1 MSAVSTIDVHLLEL
15 PLTEPFTAS
24 HGQTLDR
31 TIVAIRVTTDGGV
44 GWGECSALPAATY
57 TAESAVGTFQ
67 SISETLAPRL
77 IGATVDVPMA
87 YATEAGSGATPG
99 DSKSVSALLDDVTGQ
114 PMAIAGLEMAV
125 FDAALKARGQSL
137 ARWMGV
143 EVSSVPAGV
152 SIGLDTVEATVAKAT
167 GLAHEGYGRLKV
179 KVQPGHDAELVTALR
194 RELPDI
200 ELQVDANG
208 SYPASAVDDVLR
220 LAELGANA
228 IEQPF
233 APSAP
238 TSAIELIDRLQTI
251 GLVPVIADEAVAT
264 QADAETLLS
273 MGAMTGLSIK
283 PARVGG
289 LVAALS
295 LHRFCLAAGLAAT
308 AGGMLETGLGRH
320 ALAVLAGLPGFT
332 VTGDLSPAA
341 RWLAADPWPDLT
353 MAAGRID
360 VPAGPGV
367 APDPDPYLLER
378 YRLEHRR
385 VG

>member
-31 TIVAIRVTTDGGV
+31 TIVAIRVTTDDGV

-57 TAESAVGTFQ
+57 TAESAIGTFEA
-67 SISETLAPRL
+67 ISESLAPRL
-77 IGATVDVPMA
+77 VGATVDMPTA
-87 YATEAGSGATPG
+87 YAADVVAE
-99 DSKSVSALLDDVTGQ
+99 DSRSVTALLGNVAGQ

-125 FDAALKARGQSL
+125 FDAVLKSRGQSL
-137 ARWMGV
+137 AQWMGV
-143 EVSSVPAGV
+143 DTRTVPAGV
-152 SIGLDTVEATVAKAT
+152 SIGLDTIEATVAKAT
-167 GLAHEGYGRLKV
+167 GLAAEGYGRLKV
-179 KVQPGHDAELVTALR
+179 KVQPGHDAELVAALR
-194 RELPDI
+194 RALPDI

-238 TSAIELIDRLQTI
+238 TSAIELIDRLQTM
-251 GLVPVIADEAVAT
+251 GPVPVIADEAVAT

-320 ALAVLAGLPGFT
+320 ALAALAALPGFT
-332 VTGDLSPAA
+332 VTGDLSPAG

-353 MAAGRID
+353 MTAGRID

-367 APDPDPYLLER
+367 APEPDPYLLDR